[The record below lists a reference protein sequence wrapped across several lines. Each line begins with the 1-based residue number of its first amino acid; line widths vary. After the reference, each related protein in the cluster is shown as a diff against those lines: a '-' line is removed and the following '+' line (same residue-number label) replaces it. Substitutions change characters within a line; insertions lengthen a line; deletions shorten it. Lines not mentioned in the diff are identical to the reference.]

1 MKTLFVLSDTHGNTA
16 AVRALKEI
24 MAESDYIVH
33 LGDFARDIEPVKAQY
48 PQKTVSVNG
57 NCDFAAENEEAF
69 FEAEG
74 RKILAVHGHRFGV
87 KSDLTRLY
95 FYAKERG
102 ADIVLYGHT
111 HRAAEEER
119 NGVLFVNPGN
129 LAKRE
134 TEKSYAYLVLQSG
147 KAFCKIVPVAE
158 KI

>member
-1 MKTLFVLSDTHGNTA
+1 MTSFIHSLKIGSFRAPNNIWLAPMAGVTDGPF
-16 AVRALKEI
+16 RALCLRGGAGVVC
-24 MAESDYIVH
+24 AEMVSAHALHYANERSLRMLRIDE
-33 LGDFARDIEPVKAQY
+33 REKPVSMQIFGADEQTIAQ
-48 PQKTVSVNG
+48 
-57 NCDFAAENEEAF
+57 AA
-69 FEAEG
+69 
-74 RKILAVHGHRFGV
+74 LA
-87 KSDLTRLY
+87 
-95 FYAKERG
+95 AQERG

-119 NGVLFVNPGN
+119 NGVLFVNPGS